1 MSARLGGKQRRS
13 DDAVVAAA
21 SYGDGEFERPE
32 QPGGERAT
40 RPATKITLTCGRR
53 GQIMPTNE
61 LETPKPSLLQQT

>member
-1 MSARLGGKQRRS
+1 MGARLGGKQRPS

-32 QPGGERAT
+32 QPGVERAS

-61 LETPKPSLLQQT
+61 FETPGSSLLKQT